1 MTYQALL
8 SRLDQAIQL
17 ADPFSPLDLQLAQ
30 IKADLEQEQTQIE
43 AQYQDWEAKKDYY
56 HLAP

>member
-8 SRLDQAIQL
+8 NRLDQVIKL
-17 ADPFSPLDLQLAQ
+17 ADPFSRLDLELSQL
-30 IKADLEQEQTQIE
+30 ILDIEREQQHIE

>member
-8 SRLDQAIQL
+8 NRLDQAIKL
-17 ADPFSPLDLQLAQ
+17 ADPFSPVDLELAQ
-30 IKADLEQEQTQIE
+30 IKAELEEDQGHIE
-43 AQYQDWEAKKDYY
+43 SQYQDWEANKDYY

>member
-8 SRLDQAIQL
+8 NRLDQAIRL
-17 ADPFSPLDLQLAQ
+17 ADPFSPVDLELAQ
-30 IKADLEQEQTQIE
+30 LILDIEQEQKQIE
-43 AQYQDWEAKKDYY
+43 AQYQDWEANKDYH